1 MDVFDEMRLAIGAT
15 AVDRLGEVAAAVWQA
30 YGAGGLSDEQAEQL
44 DGLLAARRRIAQ
56 AVPTRA
62 LTLAAACAQVVPAA
76 APAPDGQ
83 GTVPARAHPR
93 TGSRP
98 RTPESKARRRRWAAS
113 GYLPPSLSE
122 AFTPG
127 EQAVMAVVGKHIA
140 ARGVC
145 NLAMGHIAALAGVS
159 ITTAKRAMRQ
169 AVLVGLVTIELRRVT
184 GFRNDTNLV
193 RIASAAWAA
202 WLRLRLRLPRSAR
215 PDLVGGGQ
223 LAAGTGVRVPSK
235 GRERL
240 GNLSHRPIARPDRT
254 TRPAARGAVA

>member
-1 MDVFDEMRLAIGAT
+1 MDVFDEMRRAVEAT
-15 AVDRLGEVAAAVWQA
+15 AVDRLGEVAAAVWRA
-30 YGAGGLSDEQAEQL
+30 YSAGGLSDEQAEQL

-62 LTLAAACAQVVPAA
+62 LALGAACAQLVPAA

-83 GTVPARAHPR
+83 GTAPARAHPR

-98 RTPESKARRRRWAAS
+98 RTPESKARRRHWAAS
-113 GYLPPSLSE
+113 GYLPPKLAK

-169 AVLVGLVTIELRRVT
+169 AVWW
-184 GFRNDTNLV
+184 
-193 RIASAAWAA
+193 AS
-202 WLRLRLRLPRSAR
+202 
-215 PDLVGGGQ
+215 
-223 LAAGTGVRVPSK
+223 
-235 GRERL
+235 
-240 GNLSHRPIARPDRT
+240 
-254 TRPAARGAVA
+254 